1 MTTLNYKINKRRR
14 TRRSLAVQ
22 QNGGEQQ
29 RGQLELEV
37 GRILAPP

>member
-22 QNGGEQQ
+22 QKGGQQ